1 MFDLLLKSQEP
12 LSAQQIA
19 RELHTSV
26 DGAERLLD
34 TLVGIEI
41 LEVEVSGGTGEEQ
54 LRAARVKCVSSGC

>member
-12 LSAQQIA
+12 LSAQEIA
-19 RELHTSV
+19 LELGTSA

-41 LEVEVSGGTGEEQ
+41 LEVEMSGGTGEVD
-54 LRAARVKCVSSGC
+54 L

>member
-19 RELHTSV
+19 QELDTSV

-41 LEVEVSGGTGEEQ
+41 LEVETCDGTGEVR
-54 LRAARVKCVSSGC
+54 L